1 VVPAEDAGVAIGLL
15 GDVMLGRMVA
25 VALEREPPET
35 LWAPELRELARSL
48 DLVVCNLECCISP
61 RGRPTSLMEGK
72 PFFFRGPPA
81 AVEALKA
88 MNIRAVGLANNHAL
102 DFGEEALGDTLEL
115 LRRAGIVTA
124 GAGRGLDA
132 ARSAAVVATDGVRV
146 GLMAVT
152 DHPVEYAAAPGC
164 WGVALANMR
173 HEPPSWLLE
182 RVAAA
187 RERCDVLIVFPHWG
201 PNMSARPARWQRRAA
216 SSLRA
221 AGADLVAGHSAHV
234 FHGVGWNGGPV
245 LFDLGDVLD
254 DYRVDANL
262 RNDLGVL
269 AIWRPYAQHQL
280 ELVGLRLEYCHTR
293 LAEGAE
299 AEWIAARLE
308 QACGEL
314 GTAVTRT
321 AEQRFT
327 ITPGREQER
336 PAWTAGARE
345 VDHDG
350 FRAAVIPASERGA
363 GPRDAPMR
371 DRPRGP
377 GVTQSAGG

>member
-1 VVPAEDAGVAIGLL
+1 MVPAEPAGIAIGLL

-25 VALEREPPET
+25 LELEHQPPET
-35 LWAPELRELARSL
+35 LWAPELRELAGSL
-48 DLVVCNLECCISP
+48 DLVVCNLECCISS
-61 RGRPTSLMEGK
+61 RGRPTPLIEGK

-81 AVEALKA
+81 GVDALKA

-102 DFGEEALGDTLEL
+102 DFGEQALGDTLEL
-115 LRRAGIVTA
+115 LHAAGIATA
-124 GAGRGLDA
+124 GAGLGPDS
-132 ARSAAVVATDGVRV
+132 ARSAAVVAADGVRV

-173 HEPPSWLLE
+173 NEPPSWLLE
-182 RVAAA
+182 RVAEA
-187 RERCDVLIVFPHWG
+187 RERCDLLIVFPHWG
-201 PNMSARPARWQRRAA
+201 PNMTARPAGWQRRAA

-234 FHGVGWNGGPV
+234 FHGVGWDGGPV

-254 DYRVDANL
+254 DYRIDRQL

-269 AIWRPYAQHQL
+269 AIWRPFAEQQL

-293 LAEGAE
+293 LADGAD
-299 AEWIAARLE
+299 ADWIAARLE
-308 QACGEL
+308 RACSRL
-314 GTAVTRT
+314 GTAVARA

-327 ITPGREQER
+327 LTPIREQEPFR
-336 PAWTAGARE
+336 STAGAVTAPR
-345 VDHDG
+345 VPARPDR
-350 FRAAVIPASERGA
+350 RARRTGA
-363 GPRDAPMR
+363 RST
-371 DRPRGP
+371 RP
-377 GVTQSAGG
+377 